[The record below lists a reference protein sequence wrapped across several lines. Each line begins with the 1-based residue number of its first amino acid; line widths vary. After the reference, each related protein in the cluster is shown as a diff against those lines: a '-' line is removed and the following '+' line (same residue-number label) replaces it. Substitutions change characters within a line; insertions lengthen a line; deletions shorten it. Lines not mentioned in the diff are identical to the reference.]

1 MKANISGIDLFL
13 LAYAFS
19 NTDVTYMVSSS
30 GTTIAHTTMYKSNFT
45 DEYGN
50 TTFKEILRPSV
61 AHFLYEL
68 LPLIDNHNK
77 DRQSLLALEDCWPT
91 KSAWF
96 RLVTTLV
103 GMTVTDLHRW
113 DRNLRSERRPLLETR
128 DDYDDP
134 AFMNVWEFANLI
146 AKGLRTADMRYRTT
160 ARYSCPVRG
169 MHNASGLARITDGFG
184 NISRMC
190 GKRSRAYQRTCFM
203 CKLHRGKLNQNS
215 QWWCKFCRMP
225 LCKEVRINEQSCEE
239 MHFKAKDGQSACYG
253 PGVKRSFIVASDRE
267 QFRSNEDDGEEEV
280 EVEVEVEEDDNHF
293 DAFDTLNFSFTSDD
307 GNTNPDE
314 ETNAAV
320 NDTNEALLDSQ
331 SRSSIAANNVAP
343 EHGQQRRQVT
353 RDSIQTRSQSGAK
366 QGGGHTRRKKRG

>member
-1 MKANISGIDLFL
+1 MSAWRPKTSKFGGLPNITYEQRKPKPLGTMFKNGVEATTEIIVYQDVVQQKEVQQAKKYNGEKSSLPLGEEILQHVGEVLRQCEGANLAEGGWVGGDAWFGSIPAVVLELKKKKNIYSTFILKQHVQYCPKQIITKVLRARSPKYPAGHHVVMKANISGVDLFL

-30 GTTIAHTTMYKSNFT
+30 ETTIAHTTMYKSNFT

-103 GMTVTDLHRW
+103 GMTVTNLHRW

-134 AFMNVWEFANLI
+134 AFLTKPGI
-146 AKGLRTADMRYRTT
+146 GTGIIRSHSRTY
-160 ARYSCPVRG
+160 
-169 MHNASGLARITDGFG
+169 
-184 NISRMC
+184 
-190 GKRSRAYQRTCFM
+190 
-203 CKLHRGKLNQNS
+203 
-215 QWWCKFCRMP
+215 
-225 LCKEVRINEQSCEE
+225 
-239 MHFKAKDGQSACYG
+239 
-253 PGVKRSFIVASDRE
+253 
-267 QFRSNEDDGEEEV
+267 
-280 EVEVEVEEDDNHF
+280 
-293 DAFDTLNFSFTSDD
+293 
-307 GNTNPDE
+307 
-314 ETNAAV
+314 
-320 NDTNEALLDSQ
+320 
-331 SRSSIAANNVAP
+331 
-343 EHGQQRRQVT
+343 
-353 RDSIQTRSQSGAK
+353 
-366 QGGGHTRRKKRG
+366 